1 VTQHLIPGFNNQ
13 MKINRP
19 AKYNMSTR
27 FLTVPGLAGSGPQH
41 WQTIWETQ
49 YPDSFNRI
57 EQDNWDWPNRAQ
69 WVARLQEIISGLT
82 EPTILIAH
90 SLGCITVAHWAAQFS
105 SPFIEGALLVAPA
118 DAELSKRLN
127 FVEGFTPI
135 PLLPLSF
142 KSIVVASTNDIYASI
157 RRSKFFADSWGSE
170 FINLGKKG
178 HINAVSGLEDWP
190 EGKTILK
197 QLVSSELAGI

>member
-1 VTQHLIPGFNNQ
+1 
-13 MKINRP
+13 
-19 AKYNMSTR
+19 MSTR

-49 YPDSFNRI
+49 YPDSFKRI
-57 EQDNWDWPNRAQ
+57 EQDNWDWPNCDQ
-69 WVARLQEIISGLT
+69 WVARLQGIIGQLT

-90 SLGCITVAHWAAQFS
+90 SLGCMTVAHWAARFS
-105 SPFIEGALLVAPA
+105 SPWIEGALLVAPA

-135 PLLPLSF
+135 PVMPFPF
-142 KSIVVASTNDIYASI
+142 KSIVVASTNDIYATI
-157 RRSKFFADSWGSE
+157 KRSKFFADSWESE

-178 HINAVSGLEDWP
+178 HINAVSGLGDWP
-190 EGKTILK
+190 EGKAILK
-197 QLVSSELAGI
+197 NLVSSEHAGFLKVNN